1 MSGEELEALIEAG
14 TALRVEADREAAGRD
29 LSAAANHL
37 DSAERLAGSDPTGG
51 FVMAYDAT
59 RKAVTAHMRAH
70 GFRVRK
76 GPGEHERTGQYA
88 AAALDPEIAD
98 HLDALGEMRRL
109 RHQSEYGAR
118 LIRPQELEVALV
130 HARAIVDAV
139 EAELE

>member
-1 MSGEELEALIEAG
+1 MSGEELQALIEAG
-14 TALRVEADREAAGRD
+14 TVLRAESRSRSRWTRPSR
-29 LSAAANHL
+29 LLRHL

-51 FVMAYDAT
+51 FVMAYDAA
-59 RKAVTAHMRAH
+59 RKAVTAHMRAL

-118 LIRPQELEVALV
+118 LIRPRELEVALV
-130 HARAIVDAV
+130 HARAIVEAV